1 MAGVVEG
8 LLRTYTAFVKIPW
21 ERGLAG
27 PQKVWFAIYDPPQ
40 ERRLRL
46 RIEEFA
52 IATRD
57 AGHHWVHHDLT
68 TIFEEWMATH
78 RHRDAYFAEP
88 EFFTYALDAFASH
101 LAEFVSGTLTAEDV
115 DENTVVA
122 ISGVGALFGLT
133 SVSQLAERV
142 APAIRGRL
150 LVFFP
155 GDYHGTSYRLLDAKD
170 GWNYL
175 AVPITAANGG
185 QA

>member
-1 MAGVVEG
+1 VAGAVEG
-8 LLRTYTAFVKIPW
+8 LLKAYSAFVRIPW
-21 ERGLAG
+21 ERGLGG
-27 PQKVWFAIYDPPQ
+27 PQRVWFAIYDPPQ

-46 RIEEFA
+46 RLEEFA

-57 AGHHWVHHDLT
+57 AGHGWVHRDIT
-68 TIFEEWMATH
+68 TAYEEWMATH

-88 EFFTYALDAFASH
+88 EFFTYARDAFASH
-101 LAEFVSGTLTAEDV
+101 LADIVREALTADEV

-122 ISGVGALFGLT
+122 VSGVGALFGLT
-133 SVSQLAERV
+133 SVSQLTERL

-155 GDYHGTSYRLLDAKD
+155 GDYDGTSYRLLDAKD

-185 QA
+185 D